1 MMTEKDLDHVYA
13 LLCDAVTEQMPGQ
26 SSLFLAR
33 FALLAMAHIN
43 DAPAIVSLIESARL
57 TPADFQKARA

>member
-1 MMTEKDLDHVYA
+1 MTEKDLDHVYA
-13 LLCDAVTEQMPGQ
+13 LLCDAVTEQVPGQ

-43 DAPAIVSLIESARL
+43 DAPAIV
-57 TPADFQKARA
+57 

>member
-1 MMTEKDLDHVYA
+1 VAAIL
-13 LLCDAVTEQMPGQ
+13 
-26 SSLFLAR
+26 
-33 FALLAMAHIN
+33 N